1 MDKAGKENND
11 AKMTDSASQKIVTA
25 SLESS
30 YLNVFIS
37 SYIAYE
43 RSLSWLKKKLVTYSF
58 FVSPNASQFIKSSEK
73 SIQSICLIFFI
84 NQQRWIRPKKI
95 KFNVRKENPVSW
107 VCLLF
112 VGDTGMRAVWLRSR
126 RCVQGLGILGNYRL
140 SGVSNVS

>member
-37 SYIAYE
+37 SYITYE

-95 KFNVRKENPVSW
+95 KFNKYERKTLSLESAYYS
-107 VCLLF
+107 LEIQE
-112 VGDTGMRAVWLRSR
+112 
-126 RCVQGLGILGNYRL
+126 CVL
-140 SGVSNVS
+140 SGLEAAGVYKAWGF